1 MTDARMTAHDAA
13 AKEPAASSMRRWWML
28 ALGIAVTILLM
39 FFAAN
44 ATGIRFFED
53 PTPVMRAARPIAA
66 IAGILLLIADVFLP
80 IPSILIMVAN
90 GALFGVVGGTI
101 LSLIGCVGA
110 ALTGF
115 AVGRAGN
122 DLIRRFVTP
131 GEHAR
136 AGVLLRRWGVVA
148 IAVSRPIPIVAET
161 VAILAGG
168 SPMTWMQAFLAAVAG
183 SIIPSI
189 AYAWAGASALG
200 FGAQTLIFAGVML
213 MAVVAFVAGRRISPD
228 GDEKSETSR

>member
-1 MTDARMTAHDAA
+1 
-13 AKEPAASSMRRWWML
+13 MRRWWTL
-28 ALGIAVTILLM
+28 AFGIAFVILLM

-44 ATGIRFFED
+44 ATGIAFFND
-53 PTPVMRAARPIAA
+53 PTRVMSAARPVAA

-90 GALFGVVGGTI
+90 GALFGVAGGAI

-115 AVGRAGN
+115 GVGRAGN

-131 GEHAR
+131 REHER
-136 AGVLLRRWGVVA
+136 AGALLRAWGVVA
-148 IAVSRPIPIVAET
+148 IVISRPIPIVAET

-168 SPMTWMQAFLAAVAG
+168 SPVTWMQALLAAIAG
-183 SIIPSI
+183 SIIPSV

-200 FGAQTLIFAGVML
+200 LGWQTLIFAGVMAMGGVMFL
-213 MAVVAFVAGRRISPD
+213 IGRRLH
-228 GDEKSETSR
+228 